1 MNDAASIPAPVHLDA
16 ARKVA
21 PCVRGARESDRAAS
35 HCAGHSAARI
45 KPQPGARPAS
55 RAPWRFA
62 LRRLARH
69 KGSFT
74 LALFWSVVF
83 ILVPMQVPVITGA
96 LIDSLRAKHAHLYG
110 LALDPNSRRRNVK
123 IAALALLGVA
133 LAHGVSAY
141 LRQLSINKLTR
152 RFVCETR
159 QELIQRLTTMP
170 LERHFQYGAAELCHR
185 VISDT
190 ATLRSFADQVV
201 IRTVTNALRVAFPVT
216 LLFLRQPLL
225 AAVVC
230 APIPLQWALTSY
242 MQKKAHRARIRAR
255 QTRLRFVTVVK
266 EQLDGVETIQ
276 GLGACQ
282 VALNRA
288 MHEAEDLE
296 REQLVQADCEA
307 MKSAAIWA
315 MTSLGF
321 ALVWGLGGLR
331 VHHGDMTVGEL
342 VSFAGL
348 LAFAYAPF
356 RRFAGAVGASK
367 KILMSLE
374 HVQEL
379 MDLPASPPEL
389 PGARPLA
396 LTEGRIELRD
406 VSFAYDS
413 QPVLRNVQLVVPP
426 CSLTAITGPSGAGK
440 STLLRLI
447 NRLYDSLDGQVL
459 IDGRNVREFT
469 VASLRSTVVLVP
481 QRAVFFTGSI
491 ADNLRLARPEASE
504 GELLAACGAADLLG
518 LVRRLKD
525 GLHTRLGQGGAQLS
539 GGEAQRLAIARAVLM
554 RPKVLLLDE
563 PTAALDLRCQAAIM
577 DTLGRLKAQ
586 MTIVVAGH
594 RLEALR
600 HADRLVILDQGR
612 IVAQGAPASVLSS
625 AEIYESVFPRAHDPE
640 RPQPKPDGEVP
651 RAFNG
656 REHSA
661 PCLLEKV

>member
-1 MNDAASIPAPVHLDA
+1 MNDTAPIPSWAHLDPA
-16 ARKVA
+16 DVA
-21 PCVRGARESDRAAS
+21 TERASEGRESGRAGAPG
-35 HCAGHSAARI
+35 ANAATAPNG
-45 KPQPGARPAS
+45 PQPRARAAS

-69 KGSFT
+69 KGPFA

-96 LIDSLRAKHAHLYG
+96 LVDSLRAKHARLYG
-110 LALDPNSRRRNVK
+110 LGLDPSSRSRSVN
-123 IAALALLGVA
+123 IAALALMGVA
-133 LAHGVSAY
+133 LAHGLSAY

-152 RFVCETR
+152 RFVRETR

-170 LERHFQYGAAELCHR
+170 LERHFQFGAAELFHR

-201 IRTVTNALRVAFPVT
+201 IRTATNALRVAFPVT

-230 APIPLQWALTSY
+230 APIPVQWALTNHL
-242 MQKKAHRARIRAR
+242 QKKAHSARVRARR
-255 QTRLRFVTVVK
+255 TRTRFVTVVK
-266 EQLDGVETIQ
+266 EQLDGVETVQ

-282 VALNRA
+282 VALDRA
-288 MHEAEDLE
+288 VREAEDLE
-296 REQLVQADCEA
+296 REQLVQADCDA
-307 MKSAAIWA
+307 MKSAAMWA
-315 MTSLGF
+315 MTSLGL

-331 VHHGDMTVGEL
+331 VHHGEMTVGQL

-348 LAFAYAPF
+348 LVFAYAPF
-356 RRFAGAVGASK
+356 RRFAGAMGASR

-379 MDLPASPPEL
+379 MDLPAGPIEL

-396 LTEGRIELRD
+396 ATEGRVELRN

-413 QPVLRNVQLVVPP
+413 KPVLRNVRLLIPP

-447 NRLYDSLDGQVL
+447 NRLYDSFDGQVL
-459 IDGRNVREFT
+459 VDGNDVREFT

-481 QRAVFFTGSI
+481 QRPVFFTGSI
-491 ADNLRLARPEASE
+491 ADNLRLARPEASDE
-504 GELLAACGAADLLG
+504 ELLAICEAADLAG
-518 LVRRLKD
+518 LVRCLEA
-525 GLHTRLGQGGAQLS
+525 GLQTRLGQGGSQLS
-539 GGEAQRLAIARAVLM
+539 GGEAQRLAIARALLV
-554 RPKVLLLDE
+554 RPRVLLLDE

-594 RLEALR
+594 RIEALR
-600 HADRLVILDQGR
+600 QADCLVILDQGR
-612 IVAQGAPASVLSS
+612 IIEQGPPAKVLSSDESHRYLFAGAHEVGAPALE
-625 AEIYESVFPRAHDPE
+625 AEEELPHKVNR
-640 RPQPKPDGEVP
+640 
-651 RAFNG
+651 
-656 REHSA
+656 REHGL
-661 PCLLEKV
+661 PCLVEQV

>member
-1 MNDAASIPAPVHLDA
+1 MSEAVSITSSAHLDP
-16 ARKVA
+16 ARVA
-21 PCVRGARESDRAAS
+21 VEGVPGVSESVGAVSPGAKGSTAHNE
-35 HCAGHSAARI
+35 
-45 KPQPGARPAS
+45 PQPSARSAS

-62 LRRLARH
+62 LKRLARH
-69 KGSFT
+69 KGPFA

-96 LIDSLRAKHAHLYG
+96 LVDGLRAKHARLYG
-110 LALDPNSRRRNVK
+110 LGLDPNSRLRSVK
-123 IAALALLGVA
+123 IAALALMGVA
-133 LAHGVSAY
+133 FAHGLSAY
-141 LRQLSINKLTR
+141 LRQRSINKLTR

-159 QELIQRLTTMP
+159 QELIQRLITMP
-170 LERHFQYGAAELCHR
+170 LERHFQLGAAELFHR
-185 VISDT
+185 VIADT

-201 IRTVTNALRVAFPVT
+201 IRTATNALRVAFPMA

-230 APIPLQWALTSY
+230 APIPVQWALTNRL
-242 MQKKAHRARIRAR
+242 QKKAHHARVHAR
-255 QTRLRFVTVVK
+255 HTRSRFITVVK
-266 EQLDGVETIQ
+266 EQLDGIETIQ
-276 GLGACQ
+276 SLGACQ
-282 VALNRA
+282 AALDRA
-288 MHEAEDLE
+288 VREAEVLE

-321 ALVWGLGGLR
+321 ALAWGLGGLR
-331 VHHGDMTVGEL
+331 VQHGEMTIGEL

-356 RRFAGAVGASK
+356 RRFAGAMGASR
-367 KILMSLE
+367 KILMSLG

-379 MDLPASPPEL
+379 MDLPAGPPEL
-389 PGARPLA
+389 PGARSLA
-396 LTEGRIELRD
+396 LTEGRVELRN

-413 QPVLRNVQLVVPP
+413 QPVLRSVRLIIQP

-447 NRLYDSLDGQVL
+447 NRLYDPPEGQVL
-459 IDGRNVREFT
+459 IEGTDVREFT
-469 VASLRSTVVLVP
+469 VRSLRSSVVLVP
-481 QRAVFFTGSI
+481 QRPVFFTGSI
-491 ADNLRLARPEASE
+491 ADNLRLARPEASDE
-504 GELLAACGAADLLG
+504 ELLAACEAADLLG
-518 LVRRLKD
+518 FVRRLED
-525 GLHTRLGQGGAQLS
+525 GLQTRLGQGGAQLS
-539 GGEAQRLAIARAVLM
+539 GGEAQRLAISRAVLM

-586 MTIVVAGH
+586 MTILVAGH

-600 HADRLVILDQGR
+600 QADCLVILDQGR

-625 AEIYESVFPRAHDPE
+625 PEMYRCLFARSGGPSRPGPESE
-640 RPQPKPDGEVP
+640 GELPHKVYGWEP
-651 RAFNG
+651 G
-656 REHSA
+656 M
-661 PCLLEKV
+661 PCLLEQV